1 MNNEILG
8 GLKNALERGESIDK
22 AVQSFIN
29 AGYNPQLVHQA
40 AIELSSGTTQI
51 SNPSSAEDI
60 QAKFPIYK
68 PSNTPVNSGPQ
79 LKSST
84 NKLVIGLIITFTVLI
99 AIVILLILFKGKLV

>member
-40 AIELSSGTTQI
+40 AIELSSGITQI
-51 SNPSSAEDI
+51 SNPSSTSDI

-68 PSNTPVNSGPQ
+68 PNSQQPMAGQQ
-79 LKSST
+79 LKGST
-84 NKLVIGLIITFTVLI
+84 NKLVIGLIVTFTFLI
-99 AIVILLILFKGKLV
+99 AALIFLILFKSKTG